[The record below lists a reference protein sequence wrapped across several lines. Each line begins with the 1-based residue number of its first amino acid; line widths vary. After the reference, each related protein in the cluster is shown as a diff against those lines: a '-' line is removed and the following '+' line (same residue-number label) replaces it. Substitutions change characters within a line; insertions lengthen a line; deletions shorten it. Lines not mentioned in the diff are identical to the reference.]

1 MTKIIAE
8 VGINHNGSLKKL
20 YKLIDLAKQAGADY
34 LKIQTYIPEKV
45 MIKNINF
52 APYQKQNN
60 GRDKSLFDLLK
71 KYQISYKDHYKI
83 QKYCKKLKIEFISSP
98 FDNESAKFL
107 CEKLKLKMIK
117 IPSGEITN
125 YPLLKY
131 LSKFSIKI
139 ILSTGL
145 SDMNEIKDAIRVLKV
160 KKSNLILLHCN
171 TAYPTPIND
180 VNMLAMLTIKEKFNC
195 KVGYSDH
202 TLGNQAAV
210 VATSLGATIIEK
222 HITLNTKDKGPDHK
236 ASLNKKDFVNFV
248 KEIKKTKKILGSHKK
263 NLTKSEKI
271 NLKYARKSIY
281 AGTIISKGEKFT
293 EENLI
298 TLRPFKG
305 LSPMKLEKIYG
316 KKSNKNYKKNSLI
329 KF

>member
-1 MTKIIAE
+1 
-8 VGINHNGSLKKL
+8 
-20 YKLIDLAKQAGADY
+20 
-34 LKIQTYIPEKV
+34 
-45 MIKNINF
+45 
-52 APYQKQNN
+52 
-60 GRDKSLFDLLK
+60 
-71 KYQISYKDHYKI
+71 
-83 QKYCKKLKIEFISSP
+83 
-98 FDNESAKFL
+98 
-107 CEKLKLKMIK
+107 
-117 IPSGEITN
+117 
-125 YPLLKY
+125 
-131 LSKFSIKI
+131 
-139 ILSTGL
+139 
-145 SDMNEIKDAIRVLKV
+145 MNEIKDAIRVLKV

-180 VNMLAMLTIKEKFNC
+180 VNMLAMLAIKEKFNC

-248 KEIKKTKKILGSHKK
+248 KEISELNNEYNSNIEELNKAKMKNGVTVKDNLVALIAKKTKKILGSPKK

>member
-20 YKLIDLAKQAGADY
+20 YKLIDIAKFAGADY

-45 MIKNINF
+45 VLKNIDF
-52 APYQKQNN
+52 APYQKKNLSKNQNLYN
-60 GRDKSLFDLLK
+60 LLK
-71 KYQISYKDHYKI
+71 KYQISHKDHFKI
-83 QKYCKKLKIEFISSP
+83 KRYCEKLKIKFISSP

-107 CEKLKLKMIK
+107 CKKLKLKIIK

-131 LSKFSIKI
+131 LSQFSVKI

-145 SDMNEIKDAIRVLKV
+145 SNMAEINDAIKILKV
-160 KKSNLILLHCN
+160 KKSNLTLLHCN
-171 TAYPTPIND
+171 TAYPSPIND
-180 VNMLAMLTIKEKFNC
+180 VNMLAMLEMKKKFNC
-195 KVGYSDH
+195 DVGYSDH
-202 TLGNQAAV
+202 TLGSNAAV
-210 VATSLGATIIEK
+210 VATSLGAQIIEK

-236 ASLNKKDFVNFV
+236 ASLNKKSFV
-248 KEIKKTKKILGSHKK
+248 KFVKLIKDTKKILGSPQKK
-263 NLTKSEKI
+263 LTQSEKI
-271 NLKYARKSIY
+271 NLKFARKSIY
-281 AGTIISKGEKFT
+281 ASREISIGEKFS
-293 EENLI
+293 EKNLI

-305 LSPMKLEKIYG
+305 FSPMKIIEIYG
-316 KKSNKNYKKNSLI
+316 KKSKKNYKINSLI